1 MFSIYSLANSICGVK
16 PFRRAYILGIIKTD
30 RPMHELEKIEEAKY
44 FYSQMSREANNR
56 EGLKHNLSAF
66 LSSAR
71 SVLQY
76 ALKEA
81 QTKKGGQEWYDL
93 QVSDNDAISFFTDKR
108 DINIHAE
115 PVSIRQ
121 DIELE
126 LTETIYISESAR
138 VAIEDPEGSVRESDN
153 SDFKKAKQRVD
164 LRPVTKTKYRFNDWI
179 GDEDIFILCQKYLD
193 ELEIIVADGKKKGF
207 LS

>member
-1 MFSIYSLANSICGVK
+1 
-16 PFRRAYILGIIKTD
+16 
-30 RPMHELEKIEEAKY
+30 MHELEKIEEAKY